1 MNHAPVSNN
10 TCMWSADATFSC
22 QGSAVHSPPPHQQ
35 QQQVREP
42 LYATAAMLPPGDMLP
57 SIESFQPRKKTD
69 HPTQFSTL
77 MGQTH

>member
-22 QGSAVHSPPPHQQ
+22 QGSAVHKQ

-57 SIESFQPRKKTD
+57 SAIERFQARKKTD
-69 HPTQFSTL
+69 QPTQFSSL